1 MSQREKLV
9 TYIRKNVDEEFE
21 PDHSLLDIMDSV
33 SLLQFMIFVEQTL
46 NITIN
51 QDDMTIEI
59 FETVD
64 TVIAFFE
71 SK

>member
-9 TYIRKNVDEEFE
+9 TYLRKNVDEEFE

>member
-71 SK
+71 SE

>member
-9 TYIRKNVDEEFE
+9 TYLRKNVDEEFE

-71 SK
+71 SE